1 MINMTE
7 YKIGDLVYGKL
18 GTAELVGTVI
28 YFDEK
33 REKYLVRFG
42 ENQQIYYLKDEL
54 RPYKK

>member
-1 MINMTE
+1 MTE

-18 GTAELVGTVI
+18 GTAELIGTVI